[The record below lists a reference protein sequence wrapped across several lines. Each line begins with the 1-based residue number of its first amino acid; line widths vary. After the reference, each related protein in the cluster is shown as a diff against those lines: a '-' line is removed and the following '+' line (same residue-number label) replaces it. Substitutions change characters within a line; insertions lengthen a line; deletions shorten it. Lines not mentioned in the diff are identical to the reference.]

1 MISGRMDRLAN
12 QAISLLGALA
22 ILVAFSCVNL
32 ASADEIPRSN
42 VRPPEGQDVQQW
54 GGPNNLPATVLP
66 QRSDPKVWRDIRHGI
81 VGTVSIPDKKSGQL
95 VQSAGT
101 DWKTMRNGTIAVWG
115 GWGLAGIVVLLA
127 LFLIVRG
134 RIPIDGGPSG
144 RAIERFN
151 ALDRFAHWLTA
162 GSFVVLGLTGLNL
175 LYGRQFVLPVLG
187 PETFSALSVAGKY
200 AHDNLAFA
208 FMAGIVLMLA
218 LWLRHNIPDKDDL
231 IWLAK
236 GGGIL
241 FKGVHPPARKFNA
254 GQKILFWI
262 VVIGGVS
269 ISLSGLA
276 LLFPFKLPLF
286 AATFELI
293 NIAGFDL
300 PTNLS
305 ALEEVQLSQLWHA
318 VVGLVLIIVI
328 IAHIYIGTIGMVGAF
343 DAMGT
348 GKVDAN
354 WAREHHSLWAAEA
367 VDDRQAS
374 SGADSD

>member
-1 MISGRMDRLAN
+1 M
-12 QAISLLGALA
+12 
-22 ILVAFSCVNL
+22 
-32 ASADEIPRSN
+32 
-42 VRPPEGQDVQQW
+42 
-54 GGPNNLPATVLP
+54 
-66 QRSDPKVWRDIRHGI
+66 
-81 VGTVSIPDKKSGQL
+81 
-95 VQSAGT
+95 
-101 DWKTMRNGTIAVWG
+101 
-115 GWGLAGIVVLLA
+115 
-127 LFLIVRG
+127 
-134 RIPIDGGPSG
+134 
-144 RAIERFN
+144 
-151 ALDRFAHWLTA
+151 
-162 GSFVVLGLTGLNL
+162 
-175 LYGRQFVLPVLG
+175 
-187 PETFSALSVAGKY
+187 
-200 AHDNLAFA
+200 
-208 FMAGIVLMLA
+208 
-218 LWLRHNIPDKDDL
+218 
-231 IWLAK
+231 
-236 GGGIL
+236 
-241 FKGVHPPARKFNA
+241 
-254 GQKILFWI
+254 
-262 VVIGGVS
+262 VIGGVS